1 MEKFRNGRHT
11 DSCLTWSHT
20 IFGRAFKFIKQRR
33 FQVDYACAF
42 LHIFVFNN
50 VVAWPLL
57 LCFSIFPPDEN
68 TWHTPTSADRTS
80 TAGARASTVEYSRSH
95 FFFPK
100 LAVTRGFLIYFL
112 LFCLGRQQQ
121 RDVFK
126 ELCGGVLCFIIGR
139 MNRSQQRKRLG
150 FKTKTHTIRQTSEKI
165 KKLFCQVAGWLGC
178 RYIGRIGRSL
188 YGPAAREI
196 TVLGMI
202 ERENCLIVW
211 LPSLFFE

>member
-42 LHIFVFNN
+42 LHIFFCFVFNN
-50 VVAWPLL
+50 VVVA
-57 LCFSIFPPDEN
+57 FVVVFFDIPPDEN

-100 LAVTRGFLIYFL
+100 LAVTREFLIYFL

-126 ELCGGVLCFIIGR
+126 ELCVGVLCFIIGR

-150 FKTKTHTIRQTSEKI
+150 LKQRHTQ
-165 KKLFCQVAGWLGC
+165 
-178 RYIGRIGRSL
+178 
-188 YGPAAREI
+188 
-196 TVLGMI
+196 
-202 ERENCLIVW
+202 
-211 LPSLFFE
+211 

>member
-95 FFFPK
+95 FSSQNWPWLVDFLFIFFCFVWDDNNN
-100 LAVTRGFLIYFL
+100 VTCSKSCVGGFCVSSSAEWTDRNREKGWVLK
-112 LFCLGRQQQ
+112 Q
-121 RDVFK
+121 R
-126 ELCGGVLCFIIGR
+126 
-139 MNRSQQRKRLG
+139 
-150 FKTKTHTIRQTSEKI
+150 HTQ
-165 KKLFCQVAGWLGC
+165 
-178 RYIGRIGRSL
+178 
-188 YGPAAREI
+188 
-196 TVLGMI
+196 
-202 ERENCLIVW
+202 
-211 LPSLFFE
+211 